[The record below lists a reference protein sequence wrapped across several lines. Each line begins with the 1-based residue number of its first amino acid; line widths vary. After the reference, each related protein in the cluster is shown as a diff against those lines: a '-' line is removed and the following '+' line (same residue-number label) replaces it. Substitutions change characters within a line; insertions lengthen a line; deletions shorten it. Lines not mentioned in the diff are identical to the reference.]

1 MKKILKLDASNCL
14 EFFTVS
20 GRLKFWKDEA
30 AKHYV
35 TKAGHDGIAP
45 GRVLKV
51 YHLMINWRTGV
62 VLATGRGWEAT
73 IPAVDFVLSV
83 YSGRRA
89 YRETRNWSSA
99 IDAFKQELKKEHI
112 HFTEEV

>member
-1 MKKILKLDASNCL
+1 MKKILNLSSHNCII
-14 EFFTVS
+14 FHTVS
-20 GRLKFWKDEA
+20 GRLQYWASPEA
-30 AKHYV
+30 VHY
-35 TKAGHDGIAP
+35 TTTAGNDGITP

-73 IPAVDFVLSV
+73 IPVVDFVLAV
-83 YSGRRA
+83 YRSRRA
-89 YRETRNWSSA
+89 YRETRDWSSA
-99 IDAFKQELKKEHI
+99 VSAFRKELTKEHI